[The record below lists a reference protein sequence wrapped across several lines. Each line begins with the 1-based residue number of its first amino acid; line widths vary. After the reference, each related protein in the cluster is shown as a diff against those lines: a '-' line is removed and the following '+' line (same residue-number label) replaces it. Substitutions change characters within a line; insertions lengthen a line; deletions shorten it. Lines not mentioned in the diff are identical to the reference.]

1 MRYLLFSILVVSLVG
16 IVMVPSAF
24 AETPPMIVDV
34 LLPTNGELERGWNI
48 SNERGDRSYSPDPN
62 CIYDASTNSWTDPTG
77 DTDNRNCY
85 FYIQGYEK
93 KYVRTSGYGDSAVLS
108 AAVFHVTSY
117 SEYSTSQEIA
127 EEEKDRK
134 FSNARN
140 NTPAGYSDFSPWG
153 FPSECDG
160 IKEDFG
166 LAVKITA
173 YCLTGDYYYSVI
185 ALGGSWD
192 IDNDV
197 VDFTKAILNK
207 IGVAP
212 VAAEAA
218 PTPPTP
224 ELSTGC
230 GEGTVLV
237 DGVCQLEFLDI
248 DPLQDAVLE
257 WTAIG
262 VIMFVV
268 LGIHI
273 IIIIVVVILI
283 RRRKKTPKL
292 PSADY
297 GDVKKMPRK
306 IKDYSIKPKKE
317 DKKEEASMFC
327 DNCGAAFKKPT
338 AKFCGGCGTPRS

>member
-1 MRYLLFSILVVSLVG
+1 MICYEIPKDSKNLQLLFQDWELPDNHGLGCEWPFECHSYPPIYLPPPTP
-16 IVMVPSAF
+16 VP
-24 AETPPMIVDV
+24 TPPTPV
-34 LLPTNGELERGWNI
+34 PTPPTPEPGAKGE
-48 SNERGDRSYSPDPN
+48 
-62 CIYDASTNSWTDPTG
+62 
-77 DTDNRNCY
+77 
-85 FYIQGYEK
+85 
-93 KYVRTSGYGDSAVLS
+93 
-108 AAVFHVTSY
+108 
-117 SEYSTSQEIA
+117 
-127 EEEKDRK
+127 
-134 FSNARN
+134 
-140 NTPAGYSDFSPWG
+140 
-153 FPSECDG
+153 
-160 IKEDFG
+160 
-166 LAVKITA
+166 
-173 YCLTGDYYYSVI
+173 
-185 ALGGSWD
+185 
-192 IDNDV
+192 NDV
-197 VDFTKAILNK
+197 VVTNALGSSTPGCEETNNCFIPSTVTIHVGDSVTWDNFDSAAHTATAGSASDGPS
-207 IGVAP
+207 GVWDSSLIMTGGSYSHIFDSEGVFPYFCMVHPWMLGTVIVGDVGTAP
-212 VAAEAA
+212 TPVPTPPTPVPTPPTPV

-268 LGIHI
+268 LGIPI

-338 AKFCGGCGTPRS
+338 AKFCGGCGAQRS

>member
-1 MRYLLFSILVVSLVG
+1 MRYLLLLALMVSLVG
-16 IVMVPSAF
+16 IVMVPDAYSATNPYDDIEISLVDLSIENIDEVQNAIIIKTLVTNNGKTVFEQYLWNVYVVDDLGRAYPPSEETKGFF
-24 AETPPMIVDV
+24 AQKCGLWQLSFDVAPGIPEQQTICYEIPKDSKNLRLLFQDWQQEDGDDWCGKQWTNCHSYPPIYLSVPTPVPTPP
-34 LLPTNGELERGWNI
+34 
-48 SNERGDRSYSPDPN
+48 
-62 CIYDASTNSWTDPTG
+62 
-77 DTDNRNCY
+77 
-85 FYIQGYEK
+85 
-93 KYVRTSGYGDSAVLS
+93 
-108 AAVFHVTSY
+108 
-117 SEYSTSQEIA
+117 
-127 EEEKDRK
+127 
-134 FSNARN
+134 
-140 NTPAGYSDFSPWG
+140 TP
-153 FPSECDG
+153 
-160 IKEDFG
+160 
-166 LAVKITA
+166 V
-173 YCLTGDYYYSVI
+173 
-185 ALGGSWD
+185 
-192 IDNDV
+192 
-197 VDFTKAILNK
+197 
-207 IGVAP
+207 
-212 VAAEAA
+212 

-268 LGIHI
+268 LGIPI

-317 DKKEEASMFC
+317 DKKEEASTFC
-327 DNCGAAFKKPT
+327 DNCGAAFKKST